1 MPISIE
7 DDKILINDVELDVVK
22 TVGTIDAVIS
32 TTIETVEQEIQEEQ
46 VQLRE
51 SLTNTIYGVGY
62 NVDFQLGYSDT
73 SDQFN
78 RQLTPLH
85 LSWFHEGA
93 NNIKISQIA
102 CGNGHTMF
110 LTDDG
115 NVYGIGRNYSYQLG
129 YSNSRADQLTP
140 RYLSWFREGGNN
152 ITITQIACGYSH
164 TMFLTDDGNVYG
176 VGKNSDYQLGYSIT
190 TAEQSTPRHLSWFR
204 EGGNNI
210 TISQIACGYNY
221 TMFLTDNGDVYGV
234 GYNGYYQL
242 GYSISNSAQSTLRHL
257 SWFREGG
264 NNITISQ
271 IACGPSSEHTMFLTN
286 DGDVYGVGSNGSY
299 QLGYN
304 GTFRE
309 STPRHLNWFNDNSIV
324 ISQIAC
330 GGNHTMFLTDDGNVY
345 GVGYN
350 SQYQLGYSNRSS
362 QLTPRYLSW
371 FREGG
376 NNITISQIACGGN
389 HTMFL
394 TDDGN
399 VYGVGYNAKYQLG
412 YSNSGNQLTPRHLSW
427 FREGGNNITIG
438 QIACGVAYTMF
449 LYPDFPVIHIVNE
462 TVTNTVTTTT
472 INETIGNISYYPQ
485 WTYSSSNPHIY
496 NYGNVGIGTIA
507 SDNDKL
513 TINGNINI
521 IGNIALNN
529 LSMGYWYSNAN
540 NTNIYISGNLGIGSS
555 DPRYSIESHGVVY
568 SSAGGITGNAS
579 TYWITVSD
587 RRIKSNIEIASN
599 EICFEN
605 VKNIDLYKFNY
616 IGKANKQYG
625 FIAQEVAKYYPKA
638 IKTESKKINEVVIG
652 DLMSL
657 DLSQINYTLFGAVKH
672 VFNEIND
679 IKKQIGMIKDDSL
692 IDDEEL
698 LPE

>member
-22 TVGTIDAVIS
+22 TVGTIDAVTS
-32 TTIETVEQEIQEEQ
+32 TTTETVEEEIQEEQ

-51 SLTNTIYGVGY
+51 SLTNTMYGVG
-62 NVDFQLGYSDT
+62 NNADFQLGYSV
-73 SDQFN
+73 SSSNQS
-78 RQLTPLH
+78 TPRH

-93 NNIKISQIA
+93 NNIKISQIT
-102 CGNGHTMF
+102 CG
-110 LTDDG
+110 L
-115 NVYGIGRNYSYQLG
+115 
-129 YSNSRADQLTP
+129 A
-140 RYLSWFREGGNN
+140 
-152 ITITQIACGYSH
+152 H

-176 VGKNSDYQLGYSIT
+176 VGKNNYNQLGYSSSNSDQSTPRYLSWFNDNSIVISQIACGGYHTMFLTDNGNVYGVGSNSNYQLGYSSS
-190 TAEQSTPRHLSWFR
+190 TANQPMPRYLSWFR

-221 TMFLTDNGDVYGV
+221 TMFLTDDGNVYGV

-242 GYSISNSAQSTLRHL
+242 GYSTSNSDQSTPRYLSWFREGENNIAISQIACGGDHTMFLTNDGDVYGVGNNGSYQLGYSIAGSQSTPRHLNWFSDNLIVISQIACGGNHTMFLTDDGNVYGIGYNSHYQLGYSISRSNQLTPRYL

-271 IACGPSSEHTMFLTN
+271 IDCG
-286 DGDVYGVGSNGSY
+286 D
-299 QLGYN
+299 
-304 GTFRE
+304 
-309 STPRHLNWFNDNSIV
+309 I
-324 ISQIAC
+324 
-330 GGNHTMFLTDDGNVY
+330 HTMFLTDDGNVY

-350 SQYQLGYSNRSS
+350 SQYQLGYSISTSRQS
-362 QLTPRYLSW
+362 TPRHLSW

-376 NNITISQIACGGN
+376 NNITISQIACGG
-389 HTMFL
+389 
-394 TDDGN
+394 
-399 VYGVGYNAKYQLG
+399 
-412 YSNSGNQLTPRHLSW
+412 S
-427 FREGGNNITIG
+427 
-438 QIACGVAYTMF
+438 YTMF
-449 LYPDFPVIHIVNE
+449 LYQDFIVIHIVNE

-485 WTYSSSNPHIY
+485 WTYSSSNSHIY

-513 TINGNINI
+513 TVNGNINI

-540 NTNIYISGNLGIGSS
+540 NTKIYISGSLGIGSS
-555 DPRYSIESHGVVY
+555 DPVYSIESHGVIY

-579 TYWITVSD
+579 TYWTTVSD
-587 RRIKSNIEIASN
+587 RRIKSNIEFASN

-605 VKNIDLYKFNY
+605 VKNIDLYNFNY
-616 IGKANKQYG
+616 IGKDNKQYG

-638 IKTESKKINEVVIG
+638 IKTESKKINEVVID

-672 VFNEIND
+672 VFNEIDD
-679 IKKQIGMIKDDSL
+679 IKRQIGMIKDDVL
-692 IDDEEL
+692 IIDEEL

>member
-32 TTIETVEQEIQEEQ
+32 TTTETVEEEIQEEQ
-46 VQLRE
+46 VMVKK
-51 SLTNTIYGVGY
+51 SLTNKIYGVGSNGNY
-62 NVDFQLGYSDT
+62 RIGDNLSSSNQSTPKYS
-73 SDQFN
+73 
-78 RQLTPLH
+78 
-85 LSWFHEGA
+85 SWFVD
-93 NNIKISQIA
+93 NIIVVNQIA
-102 CGNGHTMF
+102 CGNSYTMF

-115 NVYGIGRNYSYQLG
+115 NVYGFG
-129 YSNSRADQLTP
+129 SNTL
-140 RYLSWFREGGNN
+140 
-152 ITITQIACGYSH
+152 
-164 TMFLTDDGNVYG
+164 
-176 VGKNSDYQLGYSIT
+176 YQLGYSIS
-190 TAEQSTPRHLSWFR
+190 TANQSTPRHLSWFR

-210 TISQIACGYNY
+210 TISQIACGSSH
-221 TMFLTDNGDVYGV
+221 TMFLTDDGNVYGV
-234 GYNGYYQL
+234 GYNWQYQL
-242 GYSISNSAQSTLRHL
+242 GYSSSQDAQSTPRHL

-271 IACGPSSEHTMFLTN
+271 IACGTQHSMFLTD
-286 DGDVYGVGSNGSY
+286 DGNVYGVGANY
-299 QLGYN
+299 YYRLGYSGSTAN
-304 GTFRE
+304 QPTPIHLSWFRE
-309 STPRHLNWFNDNSIV
+309 GGNNITIT
-324 ISQIAC
+324 QIAC
-330 GGNHTMFLTDDGNVY
+330 GAQHSMFLTDDGNVY

-350 SQYQLGYSNRSS
+350 FQYQLGYSIS
-362 QLTPRYLSW
+362 QDAQSTPRHLSW

-376 NNITISQIACGGN
+376 NNITISQIACGSH

-399 VYGVGYNAKYQLG
+399 VYGVGYNDYRQLGYNSSSAQSTPRHLSWFSDNSIVISQITCGYNYTMFLTDDGNVYGVGYNYNYQLG
-412 YSNSGNQLTPRHLSW
+412 YSISNSSQTTPRHLSW
-427 FREGGNNITIG
+427 FREGGNNITIT
-438 QIACGVAYTMF
+438 QIACSSLHTMF
-449 LYPDFPVIHIVNE
+449 IDQELPLTYIDTE

-485 WTYSSSNPHIY
+485 WTYSSSNSHIY

-513 TINGNINI
+513 TVNGNINI

-540 NTNIYISGNLGIGSS
+540 NTKIYISGSLGIGSS
-555 DPRYSIESHGVVY
+555 NPVYSIESHGVIY

-579 TYWITVSD
+579 TYWTTVSD
-587 RRIKSNIEIASN
+587 RRIKSNIEFASN

-605 VKNIDLYKFNY
+605 VKNIDLYNFNY
-616 IGKANKQYG
+616 IGKDNKQYG

-638 IKTESKKINEVVIG
+638 IKTESKKINEVVID

-657 DLSQINYTLFGAVKH
+657 DLSQLNYTLFGAVKH

-679 IKKQIGMIKDDSL
+679 IKRQIGMIKDDVL
-692 IDDEEL
+692 ITDEEL

>member
-22 TVGTIDAVIS
+22 TVGTIDAVTS
-32 TTIETVEQEIQEEQ
+32 TTTETVEEEIQEEQ
-46 VQLRE
+46 VQLRD
-51 SLTNTIYGVGY
+51 SLTTTIYGVGY

-85 LSWFHEGA
+85 LSWFHEGG

-102 CGNGHTMF
+102 CG
-110 LTDDG
+110 L
-115 NVYGIGRNYSYQLG
+115 
-129 YSNSRADQLTP
+129 A
-140 RYLSWFREGGNN
+140 
-152 ITITQIACGYSH
+152 H

-176 VGKNSDYQLGYSIT
+176 VGRNSHYQLGYSSSN
-190 TAEQSTPRHLSWFR
+190 ADQSTPRYLSWFR

-234 GYNGYYQL
+234 GSNGYYQL
-242 GYSISNSAQSTLRHL
+242 GYSSSTSNQSTPRHL

-271 IACGPSSEHTMFLTN
+271 IACGFYHTMFLTN

-345 GVGYN
+345 GVGSNGY
-350 SQYQLGYSNRSS
+350 YQLGYSNRSG

-376 NNITISQIACGGN
+376 NNITISQIACGYN
-389 HTMFL
+389 YTMFL

-399 VYGVGYNAKYQLG
+399 VYGVGQNSQYQLG
-412 YSNSGNQLTPRHLSW
+412 YSNSGNQSTPRYLSW
-427 FREGGNNITIG
+427 FREGGNNITIT
-438 QIACGVAYTMF
+438 QIVCGVAYTMF

-462 TVTNTVTTTT
+462 TVTKTVTTTT

-513 TINGNINI
+513 TVNGNINI

-540 NTNIYISGNLGIGSS
+540 NTKIYISGSLGIGSS
-555 DPRYSIESHGVVY
+555 NPIYSIESHGVVY

-587 RRIKSNIEIASN
+587 IRIKSNIEFASN

-605 VKNIDLYKFNY
+605 VKNINLYNFNY
-616 IGKANKQYG
+616 IGKDNKQYG

-638 IKTESKKINEVVIG
+638 IKTESKKINEVIID

-657 DLSQINYTLFGAVKH
+657 DLSQLNYTLFGAVKH
-672 VFNEIND
+672 VFNEIDD
-679 IKKQIGMIKDDSL
+679 IKRQIGMIKDDVL
-692 IDDEEL
+692 IIDEEL